1 MITKKAYTKPS
12 LKRVAWDVNKSICN
26 SVIMQSFG
34 KCIKIDKGTNV
45 NLTEIRSDQT
55 GTWNRVGS
63 VSSESW

>member
-34 KCIKIDKGTNV
+34 KCITIKPGTNV
-45 NLTEIRSDQT
+45 NLTETRSKQT

-63 VSSESW
+63 R

>member
-12 LKRVAWDVNKSICN
+12 LKLVAWDVNKSICN

-34 KCIKIDKGTNV
+34 KCIKIESKSGIHQ
-45 NLTEIRSDQT
+45 TETRFNNT

>member
-1 MITKKAYTKPS
+1 MTTKKAYTKPS

-34 KCIKIDKGTNV
+34 KCITIDKGTQINQIE
-45 NLTEIRSDQT
+45 TRTDQT

-63 VSSESW
+63 R

>member
-34 KCIKIDKGTNV
+34 KCINIK
-45 NLTEIRSDQT
+45 TESGVSQTENRDNHT